1 MSDLEAR
8 RQSVEQAYR
17 DHADDVYRIALA
29 ILRDPEAAVDATHDA
44 FARAF
49 ERWEQYDANRPLRA
63 WLHGIVSHAAL
74 DQVRRRA
81 VRTLAVPIMGQI
93 LEGPHVGHGDGGD
106 PATHLAER
114 ELIAGALEQL
124 KPDARAALI
133 LRHYYGYDY
142 SEIGGFLRTS
152 PGNVG
157 SILSRAHATLRE
169 RLATDASATENDRGA
184 ARRAVR

>member
-1 MSDLEAR
+1 MTTQDVR

-17 DHADDVYRIALA
+17 DHADDVYRIAMA

-49 ERWEQYDANRPLRA
+49 ERWDQYDANRPLRA

-74 DQVRRRA
+74 DQIRRRT
-81 VRTLAVPIMGQI
+81 VRTLAVPIMGRVLQAP
-93 LEGPHVGHGDGGD
+93 LGTGDHGDPG
-106 PATHLAER
+106 TRLAQR
-114 ELIAGALEQL
+114 DLVDGALASL

-142 SEIGGFLRTS
+142 SEIAGFLRTS
-152 PGNVG
+152 TGNVG
-157 SILSRAHATLRE
+157 SLLSRAHASLRE
-169 RLATDASATENDRGA
+169 RLATDNSASEPDPAA
-184 ARRAVR
+184 ARRAAR